1 MVNAIQIQH
10 LQDIFIS
17 VQIDHFL
24 FAGKWKSLTKLGNPC
39 LYRWSYGRMKVAC
52 KGCTYPWISWSTCW
66 CWGSQFL
73 ISVSRLLCKSVAAHV
88 SHLFTHWLLVQHN
101 RKWCSDAM
109 LKCYNMLVSSCVG
122 RKYYSYYKHQ
132 PSNMKTLHCC
142 IAWQSIEDNF

>member
-1 MVNAIQIQH
+1 MP
-10 LQDIFIS
+10 LQVKVIEEWE
-17 VQIDHFL
+17 L
-24 FAGKWKSLTKLGNPC
+24 PA
-39 LYRWSYGRMKVAC
+39 KVA
-52 KGCTYPWISWSTCW
+52 YPWISWSTCW

-88 SHLFTHWLLVQHN
+88 SHLFPHWLLAQHN

-132 PSNMKTLHCC
+132 PSNMKTLHYAALLGRVLR
-142 IAWQSIEDNF
+142 IISKLLILPPLSDLSTLIMQQILWNLDQSHTAEIQGVS

>member
-1 MVNAIQIQH
+1 MQFKFNIFKTSLSLFKLIIFS
-10 LQDIFIS
+10 LQANENLWLNLEIHAFTGES
-17 VQIDHFL
+17 
-24 FAGKWKSLTKLGNPC
+24 N
-39 LYRWSYGRMKVAC
+39 RRMKVAC

-88 SHLFTHWLLVQHN
+88 SHLFTHWLLAQHN

-122 RKYYSYYKHQ
+122 RKYILITNISLQIWKHCT
-132 PSNMKTLHCC
+132 MLHCL
-142 IAWQSIEDNF
+142 AEYWG